1 MIRKSLI
8 MSNKKK
14 VILDCDPGHDD
25 AFGIMIA
32 VKHLNVLGITTIGG
46 NSPLE
51 NVTTNAI
58 KILEVLGEADNIG
71 VYPGHSCPMVAPL
84 VTAPQFHGVTGLDGP
99 VLPDPVHKPQNKH
112 AVDFIVDTVMS
123 TDDVTLIATGPLTNI
138 ASAINR
144 EPRIIDR
151 VKEICIM
158 GGSVTFGNWTP
169 SAEFNIFVDPEAAS
183 RVFNSGIHVKMTGIN
198 LTRQCDL
205 KAEHVAKFRQ
215 IGTKAAM
222 LAADLTEFFIGT
234 CAEETNLTGATMHD
248 ACAVTWVAFPELIKA
263 VSMHIDVELDGKLT
277 RGMTV
282 CDYRHLR
289 GENPAVDLERTP
301 TMEPRG
307 KEPNAEA
314 ALELDFPGFVDML
327 YKTLESYN

>member
-1 MIRKSLI
+1 
-8 MSNKKK
+8 MSDKKK

-32 VKHLNVLGITTIGG
+32 VQHLDVLGITTIGG

-51 NVTTNAI
+51 NVTTNAL
-58 KILEVLGEADNIG
+58 KVLEVLGAADRIG

-84 VTAPQFHGVTGLDGP
+84 VTAPQFHGETGLDGP

-144 EPRIIDR
+144 EPRIVER
-151 VKEICIM
+151 VKELCIM
-158 GGSVTFGNWTP
+158 GGSVTFGNWTAA
-169 SAEFNIFVDPEAAS
+169 AEFNIFVDPEAAS
-183 RVFNSGIHVKMTGIN
+183 RVFNSGMHVKMTGIN
-198 LTRQCDL
+198 LTRQCNL
-205 KAEHVAKFRQ
+205 KAEHVARFRQ
-215 IGTKAAM
+215 IGTKAAL
-222 LAADLTEFFIGT
+222 LAADLTDFFIGT
-234 CAEETNLTGATMHD
+234 CAEETDLTGATMHD
-248 ACAVTWVAFPELIKA
+248 ACAVAWVAFPELIKA
-263 VSMHIDVELDGKLT
+263 VPMHIDVELDGKLT

-289 GENPAVDLERTP
+289 GEIPAVDLERTP
-301 TMEPRG
+301 TMEFRG
-307 KEPNAEA
+307 EEPNAEA
-314 ALELDFPGFVDML
+314 ALELDFPDFVDML
-327 YKTLESYN
+327 YRTLENYD